1 MNIENVRFTDEEG
14 QDAGGLLREW
24 YVIISRE
31 IFNPMY
37 ALFTV
42 SPGDRVTYMI
52 NPSSH
57 ANSNHLFYFKFVGR
71 VIGMYPHT
79 HTHTFS
85 FILQLHCIEFINE
98 MHNFITAKAIYD
110 NKLLECYFTRSFYK
124 HILGIEVNT
133 QDMENEDYEFYKGL
147 VYLMENH
154 VSALGYDQT
163 FSLEVQEF
171 GVTEVRDLIPN
182 GRNIVVTEENKFSY
196 IHLVCQLKMS
206 GSIKQQYV

>member
-1 MNIENVRFTDEEG
+1 MPIQIICSTSNLSDV
-14 QDAGGLLREW
+14 LL
-24 YVIISRE
+24 VCLQCAH
-31 IFNPMY
+31 F
-37 ALFTV
+37 ALHRSQF
-42 SPGDRVTYMI
+42 
-52 NPSSH
+52 
-57 ANSNHLFYFKFVGR
+57 FVFF
-71 VIGMYPHT
+71 P
-79 HTHTFS
+79 FS
-85 FILQLHCIEFINE
+85 F
-98 MHNFITAKAIYD
+98 HNAAKAIYD

-182 GRNIVVTEENKFSY
+182 GRNIVVTDENKFSY
-196 IHLVCQLKMS
+196 IHMVCQLKMS
-206 GSIKQQYV
+206 GSIKQQ

>member
-1 MNIENVRFTDEEG
+1 MGIHLHFY
-14 QDAGGLLREW
+14 L
-24 YVIISRE
+24 IIHSLSRR
-31 IFNPMY
+31 
-37 ALFTV
+37 L
-42 SPGDRVTYMI
+42 
-52 NPSSH
+52 
-57 ANSNHLFYFKFVGR
+57 
-71 VIGMYPHT
+71 
-79 HTHTFS
+79 
-85 FILQLHCIEFINE
+85 
-98 MHNFITAKAIYD
+98 AKAIYD

-206 GSIKQQYV
+206 GSIKQQ